1 MCVCVCARAYVE
13 HVHKQEKCVHFQ
25 RKHPFPD
32 TILHVHTHTHT
43 CTYTHTSGQPTA
55 EQNEQTKQL
64 EEQMQSLEG
73 RRQQLEQQ
81 QVDVI
86 KQLRSLQTMEKQF
99 QEAVKIQQ
107 GQPGAVV
114 KLVLRKRYD
123 YQDSISKL
131 YTMYCSVY
139 NIFLLYSELS
149 RIN

>member
-1 MCVCVCARAYVE
+1 M
-13 HVHKQEKCVHFQ
+13 
-25 RKHPFPD
+25 
-32 TILHVHTHTHT
+32 
-43 CTYTHTSGQPTA
+43 SGQPTA

-123 YQDSISKL
+123 YQDSVSNIR
-131 YTMYCSVY
+131 YTVVCTIIV
-139 NIFLLYSELS
+139 LLYSELS